1 MGLFGKLL
9 KKTEETGKQEKGLLE
24 KNTAYAPV
32 EGELIPLE
40 EFPDEVFRSGLL
52 GPGCGIIPAEGL
64 VWAPFHGTVEALPDS
79 RHAVGLRSEDGM
91 ELLIHVGVDT
101 VEMNGKGFEAYVQ
114 VGDTVEKGERLL
126 SFSLD
131 EIEKAGYNNTVAV
144 IVSNSSDYKSVEVI
158 AKGQVNN
165 QMPIIK
171 AE

>member
-1 MGLFGKLL
+1 
-9 KKTEETGKQEKGLLE
+9 
-24 KNTAYAPV
+24 
-32 EGELIPLE
+32 
-40 EFPDEVFRSGLL
+40 
-52 GPGCGIIPAEGL
+52 
-64 VWAPFHGTVEALPDS
+64 
-79 RHAVGLRSEDGM
+79 
-91 ELLIHVGVDT
+91 
-101 VEMNGKGFEAYVQ
+101 MNGKGFEAYVQ